1 MISKILRSPWPSI
14 IWASIIFYLLSVDS
28 HSIGVKHLPFAN
40 ADKVVHAIL
49 FGVLVVC
56 SWFFAENKWNG
67 SGLILL
73 YCLFLISAGYGTG
86 MEFYQ
91 KYFTT
96 RAFELS
102 DIIADT
108 IGAALG
114 AIFCNL
120 FKKRR
125 PL

>member
-1 MISKILRSPWPSI
+1 MILKILRSPWPSFL
-14 IWASIIFYLLSVDS
+14 WVSIIFYLLSVDT

-49 FGVLVVC
+49 FGALVVWL
-56 SWFFAENKWNG
+56 WFFAENKWKD
-67 SGLILL
+67 SRLIVL
-73 YCLFLISAGYGTG
+73 YLFIISAGYGTG

-96 RAFELS
+96 RAFEIN

-108 IGAALG
+108 VGAALG
-114 AIFCNL
+114 AICCNL
-120 FKKRR
+120 LKKRR

>member
-1 MISKILRSPWPSI
+1 
-14 IWASIIFYLLSVDS
+14 VDS

-114 AIFCNL
+114 AIFCNF